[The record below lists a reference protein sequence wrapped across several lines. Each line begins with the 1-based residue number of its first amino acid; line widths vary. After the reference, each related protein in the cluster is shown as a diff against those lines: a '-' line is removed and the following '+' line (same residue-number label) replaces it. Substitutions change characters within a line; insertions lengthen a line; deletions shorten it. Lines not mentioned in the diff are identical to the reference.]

1 METFLRTQML
11 LGEKALE
18 RIKSAH
24 IAVFGI
30 GGVGS
35 YTAEALARAGVGELT
50 LIDSDTVACSN
61 INRQLVA
68 LSSTIGERK
77 VDVMKARILDINPK
91 AVVHTYPVFFSEEK
105 KDIFS
110 FSSFDYVADAVDT
123 VTAKISIIQ
132 CAKEAEVPVISC
144 MGAGNKLDPTAF
156 LVADI
161 EKTSVCPL
169 AKVMRHELRKKGI
182 KKVKVV
188 YSKELPVV
196 VESNEAALLENPRKR
211 QVPGSISFVPSV
223 AGLIL
228 AGEIIKDIAKK

>member
-1 METFLRTQML
+1 MEAFLRTQML
-11 LGEKALE
+11 LGETAIE

-169 AKVMRHELRKKGI
+169 AKVMRHELRKRGI

>member
-132 CAKEAEVPVISC
+132 FAKEAEVPVISC